1 MDVVEWTA
9 QFARLDKLATLIT
22 CMQWPALDFNESR
35 HPAQALAIESWPYEE
50 LGQPQAEN
58 L

>member
-35 HPAQALAIESWPYEE
+35 HPAQALAIESWPAVHSE
-50 LGQPQAEN
+50 GS
-58 L
+58 